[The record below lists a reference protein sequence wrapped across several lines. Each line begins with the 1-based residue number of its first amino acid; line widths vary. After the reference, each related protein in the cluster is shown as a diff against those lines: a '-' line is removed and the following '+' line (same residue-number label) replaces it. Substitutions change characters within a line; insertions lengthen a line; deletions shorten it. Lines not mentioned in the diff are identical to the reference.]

1 MKPRITANDAI
12 AISSNKQPPN
22 SVDKLF
28 NGLQLHRQLRARAA
42 MSEFLDVEPWFV
54 QTDIYRPEEKKML
67 VEAHMHH
74 CGRGLLLAA
83 NNANVMAARNQRMTS
98 IIDMTVRIPESELDV
113 VLEKLDLANRNLM
126 SALMTLRTAAAQ
138 QDEVHEAMIEMCKR
152 QT

>member
-1 MKPRITANDAI
+1 
-12 AISSNKQPPN
+12 
-22 SVDKLF
+22 
-28 NGLQLHRQLRARAA
+28 